1 MHEGW
6 QRLPTARRRRG
17 LVRFIAPRVWLRI
30 SDEPRPVEVASVAER
45 LARVVLRQARELG
58 EEDIARARR
67 FRLGH
72 GRSGLLLRR
81 QKRLARWASHAG
93 PAMMYTSSVLRLL
106 MEGRARR
113 VLGCPSRRG
122 DSISRACN
130 CASLCGRCGAHAR
143 RRRGRPRG
151 AKECDLLRKKKKKK
165 TLPPTPTAYHRGARL
180 HPNKTRA
187 SAAPT
192 GAPGPGP
199 LNRAR
204 PTAPARRGAP
214 GAP

>member
-17 LVRFIAPRVWLRI
+17 LVRSHCSRACGFAFLMSFLALSRSPPVSRSAWLA
-30 SDEPRPVEVASVAER
+30 SSFDRPGNS
-45 LARVVLRQARELG
+45 ARRTLRG
-58 EEDIARARR
+58 R

-122 DSISRACN
+122 DSIRQSMQLRN
-130 CASLCGRCGAHAR
+130 CASLCACGRCGAHAR
-143 RRRGRPRG
+143 RRRGRPRRG
-151 AKECDLLRKKKKKK
+151 VKGGVDLLRKKK
-165 TLPPTPTAYHRGARL
+165 LYPSSPLRPTAYHTIGAR

-187 SAAPT
+187 SAAP
-192 GAPGPGP
+192 P
-199 LNRAR
+199 AR
-204 PTAPARRGAP
+204 PT
-214 GAP
+214 